1 MIRNQNFMW
10 VALAAIFPII
20 FLLIVTFVFHAPVH
34 RTPVAELTAAD
45 LKKRSNDRLKQVVN
59 ERKLD
64 DAEFELRRLT
74 LRGSANNS
82 STYLYPRLG
91 DLSVPATHRIVQCA
105 ARDFRST

>member
-59 ERKLD
+59 ERKVD

-74 LRGSANNS
+74 LRGSAK
-82 STYLYPRLG
+82 
-91 DLSVPATHRIVQCA
+91 
-105 ARDFRST
+105 